1 MALSLMDN
9 SKRYGAISRF
19 LHWGMALL
27 FLWQFSG
34 ATARVLFEDSA
45 LESFLWGTHRTVG
58 VLLMSLVVI
67 RVLWALLNMSR
78 RPPSLSVMAKLGHL
92 ALYGLM
98 IAVPTIAL
106 IRQYGSG
113 RALEVF
119 GMTLMPG
126 FEGESIS
133 WMTDLGGLLHGELGW
148 ALLALIAGHIVMAIL
163 HGKLTHHDVLTRM
176 AR

>member
-1 MALSLMDN
+1 MALTLMDN
-9 SKRYGAISRF
+9 SQRYGAVSRL

-58 VLLMSLVVI
+58 VTLMALI
-67 RVLWALLNMSR
+67 IARILWALLNTSR
-78 RPPSLSVMAKLGHL
+78 RPASVSVMAKLGHL
-92 ALYGLM
+92 ALYILM
-98 IAVPTIAL
+98 IAVPSIAL

-113 RALEVF
+113 RSLEVY

-133 WMTDLGGLLHGELGW
+133 WMTNLGGLLHGELGW
-148 ALLALIAGHIVMAIL
+148 TLLALIVGHIVMAFL
-163 HGKLTHHDVLTRM
+163 HRKLTHHDVLKRM